1 MSDTFLHKLYA
12 HDKLLAIKCNVDN
25 FCEGVNFFT
34 DKNMGLQV
42 GVLKHQAGTVIQA
55 HEHKKILRKVELTNE
70 VLIILYGKIKANF
83 YYKRELVES
92 WVCGPG
98 DILLLL
104 EGGHGFEIVEE
115 ACIIEAKLGPYLEQD
130 DKIRFDA
137 NET

>member
-1 MSDTFLHKLYA
+1 MA
-12 HDKLLAIKCNVDN
+12 VKCNVDD
-25 FCEGVNFFT
+25 FSSGVNFFT
-34 DKNMGLQV
+34 DGNLGLQV
-42 GVLKHQAGTVIQA
+42 GVLKHQGGTIIQT
-55 HEHKKILRKVELTNE
+55 HEHKKILREVELTNE
-70 VLIILYGKIKANF
+70 ALIILSGKIKANF
-83 YYKRELVES
+83 YYKRELVDS

-104 EGGHGFEIVEE
+104 EGGHGFEIVED